1 MLSQSTQFCKL
12 LPIPGKKMR
21 GKGGVSEGEIKCS
34 ETVIKALTLMAT
46 KELFSVEIQF

>member
-1 MLSQSTQFCKL
+1 
-12 LPIPGKKMR
+12 MR

-46 KELFSVEIQF
+46 KELSQLRFSFNEVAVKMFSQHV